1 MSSIAVKHRALTD
14 CKNDMLPKYPN

>member
-1 MSSIAVKHRALTD
+1 MSSIAVKHCALTD